1 MRKET
6 YKIKCPK
13 HIVFGDPLY
22 LEEYKGERLKKLV
35 VDYEVPA
42 KFDTARLVLE
52 EKPFEKCPDMM
63 HRTMT
68 IFLAPHDHINVYL
81 SNHKYTVQQEATK
94 VIGVDT
100 ARYLFEVDGRYDE
113 IRTMADGAWGIT
125 SELYRMNG
133 NRRISDAVIIVVDMP
148 EDKDFQEM
156 RELARYF
163 FEDMEQIVQKKQKKK
178 DGLER

>member
-22 LEEYKGERLKKLV
+22 FEEYKGERLKKLV

-63 HRTMT
+63 HRMKT
-68 IFLAPHDHINVYL
+68 IL
-81 SNHKYTVQQEATK
+81 SLTSNPC
-94 VIGVDT
+94 
-100 ARYLFEVDGRYDE
+100 
-113 IRTMADGAWGIT
+113 GA
-125 SELYRMNG
+125 ENKAL
-133 NRRISDAVIIVVDMP
+133 RRISLPPTADRSGEMP
-148 EDKDFQEM
+148 HK
-156 RELARYF
+156 RKNIA
-163 FEDMEQIVQKKQKKK
+163 
-178 DGLER
+178 